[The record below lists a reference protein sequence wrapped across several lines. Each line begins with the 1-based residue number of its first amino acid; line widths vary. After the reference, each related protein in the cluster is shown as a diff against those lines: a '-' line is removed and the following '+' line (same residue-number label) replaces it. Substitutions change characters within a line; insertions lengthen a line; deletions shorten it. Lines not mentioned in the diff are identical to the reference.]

1 MREQE
6 YIYVLYYDTL
16 GMDNRDSNDAGKRII
31 IIIIKAWTLILLIIL
46 ENIEVLCMY
55 IGSISP

>member
-1 MREQE
+1 
-6 YIYVLYYDTL
+6 
-16 GMDNRDSNDAGKRII
+16 MDNRDSNDAGKRII

>member
-1 MREQE
+1 MSK
-6 YIYVLYYDTL
+6 II
-16 GMDNRDSNDAGKRII
+16 GMDNRDSNDAGKRIMI

-55 IGSISP
+55 IGTISP